1 MDKND
6 NSVIENALSAIAAA
20 GENIVDET
28 GENMRIGWCELSVGD
43 RVYFKTY
50 DDVADTITISKGE
63 IIEVVVS
70 EKKVPNRPDDNMEST
85 GWHRERQVTYRVR
98 WNGMTASID
107 PRYVYT
113 DKTDAVLAAVC
124 GTIKS
129 YFSL

>member
-20 GENIVDET
+20 GGNIVDET

-98 WNGMTASID
+98 WNGMTANID